1 MSLKWNE
8 LSGEILNKNVVVDL
22 KDGSSVKAVVVSV
35 QPTGLAVNVS
45 SNSHATYKKGEGAI
59 PREQISSLRITKQR
73 KRGRIIG
80 TTTGVVLGLLV
91 GSMVGIAGSGA
102 GAVGVM
108 VSAPFAGYFIGRST
122 DRQES
127 VITILPD

>member
-1 MSLKWNE
+1 MCSAVVRLVVVTFLAGMLQAAPAPISLKWNE
-8 LSGEILNKNVVVDL
+8 LSGEIF
-22 KDGSSVKAVVVSV
+22 
-35 QPTGLAVNVS
+35 
-45 SNSHATYKKGEGAI
+45 
-59 PREQISSLRITKQR
+59 
-73 KRGRIIG
+73 G

-102 GAVGVM
+102 GAVGVTA
-108 VSAPFAGYFIGRST
+108 SAPVAGYFIGRSA